1 MPDPTAADGGQ
12 RPVRSAL
19 FVPANRRAWIEKV
32 HEYGAD
38 AVVLDLEDAT
48 PPGHK
53 AQARAIVRDVVGL
66 LQRQGQG
73 VWIRVNALGSEHLH
87 EDLEAACRNGVDL
100 ICLPKVSGPGDVAE
114 LDRLIGYHEGRNGLP
129 HGTIGI
135 YPLLETAQGIAD
147 ARAVFAASSRVRY
160 GGAVTGANADVQ
172 FAIGYRWTHTFTET
186 LHLRSAVLLAAR
198 ASGIE
203 NPVTGLVTT
212 LDADL
217 ARRFAEQSRDL
228 GYAGMFVI
236 HPSHVAAANEVFAP
250 TDAEDAWSR
259 EILDG
264 YARDLDS
271 DRGAVL
277 DSHGRLVDYA
287 MIRVAEEIAARRAYF
302 TARDRSGA

>member
-1 MPDPTAADGGQ
+1 MADPGRGE

-19 FVPANRRAWIEKV
+19 FVPANRRSWIEKV

-53 AQARAIVRDVVGL
+53 AQARAIVGDLLGL
-66 LQRQGQG
+66 LARQGQG
-73 VWIRVNALGSEHLH
+73 VWIRVNALDSEHLH
-87 EDLEAACRNGVDL
+87 DDLDVSCREGVDL
-100 ICLPKVSGPGDVAE
+100 VVLPKVSGPGDIAE
-114 LDRLIGYHEGRNGLP
+114 LDRLIGYHEGRNGLA

-135 YPLLETAQGIAD
+135 YPLLETARGIVEAG
-147 ARAVFAASSRVRY
+147 AVFAASSRVRY

-172 FAIGYRWTHTFTET
+172 FAVGYRWTPSFTET
-186 LHLRSAVLLAAR
+186 LHLRSSVLLAAR
-198 ASGIE
+198 ARGIE
-203 NPVTGLVTT
+203 NPVTGLVTG

-217 ARRFAEQSRDL
+217 ARRFAQQSRDI

-236 HPSHVAAANEVFAP
+236 HPSHVAPANEVFAP
-250 TDAEDAWSR
+250 TDAERAWSR

-277 DSHGRLVDYA
+277 DSEGRLVDYA
-287 MIRVAEEIAARRAYF
+287 MIRVAEQIAARHEQFA
-302 TARDRSGA
+302 ARDRARVRA